1 MRSYAVFLIA
11 ILTGLVYALATRV
24 IFGLDMEWMNYGPV
38 SETISMMTFAFVF
51 VVPFAAGFV
60 TGYVSKQGT
69 SVWYYLF
76 APWVTILLLLFFSFI
91 FELEGLICII
101 IISPAFLFMG
111 TLGGI
116 TAYSIRRQSR
126 TTNTFVLCSVI
137 LLPFLTLPVETNIEK
152 ERETVDVRTSIMIN
166 SDEKEV
172 WDNIVRV
179 YEIDEQENDNTLFLF
194 MGFPRP
200 IKAELDREEIG
211 GVRIAEF
218 DRGLYFTETVTQWD
232 PMKSFTF
239 SIEADPNSI
248 PLTALDEHVTVG
260 SEYFDVLEGKYEL
273 EPKDG
278 GVMLHLSSKF
288 TMSTSFNFYSRIWCK
303 AIMADIQDNILHVI
317 KRRCEKN

>member
-11 ILTGLVYALATRV
+11 ILTGLTYALATRV
-24 IFGLDMEWMNYGPV
+24 IFGLDLEWIDFGPAANAV
-38 SETISMMTFAFVF
+38 SVMTFAFVF

-60 TGYVSKQGT
+60 TGYVSKTGT
-69 SVWYYLF
+69 PMWYYLF

-91 FELEGLICII
+91 FELEGLICIV
-101 IISPAFLFMG
+101 IISPAFLLMG
-111 TLGGI
+111 TLGGL
-116 TAYSIRRQSR
+116 TAYSVRRQSR
-126 TTNTFVLCSVI
+126 RTNTFVLCPVV
-137 LLPFLTLPVETNIEK
+137 LLPFLTLPVENNIEK
-152 ERETVDVRTSIMIN
+152 ERETVEVRTSIMIN

-179 YEIDEQENDNTLFLF
+179 YEIEQQENDNTMFLM

-200 IKAELDREEIG
+200 IKAELDKEGIG

-273 EPKDG
+273 EPVNG

-288 TMSTSFNFYSRIWCK
+288 TMSTSFNFYSRIWCE
-303 AIMADIQDNILHVI
+303 AIMADIQDNILNVI
-317 KRRCEKN
+317 KRRCER

>member
-1 MRSYAVFLIA
+1 MRSYIVFLISIA
-11 ILTGLVYALATRV
+11 SGLTYALISRL
-24 IFGLDMEWMNYGPV
+24 IFGLDMDWLNYGPGGGLM
-38 SETISMMTFAFVF
+38 SIMTFAFIF
-51 VVPFAAGFV
+51 VVPFAAGYV
-60 TGYVSKQGT
+60 TGYVSKADT
-69 SVWYYLF
+69 SIFYYLF
-76 APWVTILLLLFFSFI
+76 APWVTIILLLFFSFV
-91 FELEGLICII
+91 FELEGLICIV
-101 IISPAFLFMG
+101 IISPVFLFMAS
-111 TLGGI
+111 LGGLI
-116 TAYSIRRQSR
+116 AYFIKKQSR
-126 TTNTFVLCSVI
+126 TTNTLVLCSVI
-137 LLPFLTLPVETNIEK
+137 LLPFITLPIESTIEN
-152 ERETVDVRTSIMIN
+152 ERETVEVRTSIMIN

-179 YEIDEQENDNTLFLF
+179 YEIDEQENDNTMFLF

-200 IKAELDREEIG
+200 IKAELDKEEIG

-239 SIEADPNSI
+239 SIDADPNSI

-278 GVMLHLSSKF
+278 GVILHLSSKF
-288 TMSTSFNFYSRIWCK
+288 TMSTSFNFYSRICCK